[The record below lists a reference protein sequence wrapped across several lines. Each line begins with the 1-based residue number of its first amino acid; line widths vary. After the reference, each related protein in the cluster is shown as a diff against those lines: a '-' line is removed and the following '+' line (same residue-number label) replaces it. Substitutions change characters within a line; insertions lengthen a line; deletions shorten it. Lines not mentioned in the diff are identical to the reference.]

1 MKENRFEELWQ
12 KAEAQ
17 GYGRRLAAE
26 FPDWQN
32 RRRNT
37 RLAAAAIVAVVA
49 IATLLTTLLRP
60 SPDYDKVYC
69 NRAGTPQEQWV
80 ALASEMLME

>member
-12 KAEAQ
+12 QAEAQ

-37 RLAAAAIVAVVA
+37 HLAAAAIGVVVVVA
-49 IATLLTTLLRP
+49 ALLTTLLRP
-60 SPDYDKVYC
+60 APDYDKVYC

-80 ALASEMLME
+80 SLASEMLME